1 MPVASDRFVHLD
13 RLHAAPWS
21 RRALGRAA
29 AGVALG
35 SVLTW
40 LARAGSDASSR
51 RKRQSQTVTVCHN
64 GRTLTVDRTA
74 LQGFLLKGD
83 KQGPC
88 PASTSSKT

>member
-1 MPVASDRFVHLD
+1 MRHQVGLLD
-13 RLHAAPWS
+13 VPCRET
-21 RRALGRAA
+21 GVERAA

-35 SVLTW
+35 GVLTW
-40 LARAGSDASSR
+40 LARAESDASSR

-88 PASTSSKT
+88 PASTSNKT